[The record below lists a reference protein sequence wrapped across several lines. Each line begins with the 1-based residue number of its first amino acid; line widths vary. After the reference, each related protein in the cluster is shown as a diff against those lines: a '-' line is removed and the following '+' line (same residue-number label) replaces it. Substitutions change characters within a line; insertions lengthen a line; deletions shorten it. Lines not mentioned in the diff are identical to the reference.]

1 MCSYVTYNGVI
12 KMNENEIFEIA
23 DLFKMFADATR
34 VKILLSLFEKE
45 LNVGEITEVVGATQ
59 TAVSHQLR
67 ALKHSHLVKCRREG
81 KNIYYSLADDHV
93 KIIINCAIEHVEE

>member
-1 MCSYVTYNGVI
+1 
-12 KMNENEIFEIA
+12 MNENEIYEIA
-23 DLFKMFADATR
+23 DLFKMFADGTR

-45 LNVGEITEVVGATQ
+45 LNVGEITEKIGATQ

-67 ALKHSHLVKCRREG
+67 ALKHSHLVKSRREG

-93 KIIINCAIEHVEE
+93 KIIINSAIEHVEE

>member
-34 VKILLSLFEKE
+34 VKILLSLFEK
-45 LNVGEITEVVGATQ
+45 
-59 TAVSHQLR
+59 VSHQLR